1 MLPGRR
7 LSETRGGA
15 KGYAGYALAYPV
27 NQVLSVY
34 NNEMR
39 VKWNTD
45 CRSFFYQ
52 ISISLNI
59 VGVSYKH
66 HGMLRNARLENVKK
80 TLDCD
85 EIESGS
91 GLH

>member
-15 KGYAGYALAYPV
+15 KWYVGYALAYPV

-39 VKWNTD
+39 VK
-45 CRSFFYQ
+45 
-52 ISISLNI
+52 
-59 VGVSYKH
+59 
-66 HGMLRNARLENVKK
+66 
-80 TLDCD
+80 
-85 EIESGS
+85 
-91 GLH
+91 